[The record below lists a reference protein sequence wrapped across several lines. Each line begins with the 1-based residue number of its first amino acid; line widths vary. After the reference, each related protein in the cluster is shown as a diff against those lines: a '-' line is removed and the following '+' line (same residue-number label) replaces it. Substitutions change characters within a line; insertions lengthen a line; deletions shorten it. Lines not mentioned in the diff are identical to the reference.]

1 MASPLPSGPAQAQRA
16 LPASGRALA
25 PDLAR
30 GVMLLLIATV
40 HAHMIWQMQSGTG
53 AAATLPDTL
62 ATLAM
67 VVFGEARGYP
77 MFAAL
82 FGYGLAGILIRAQE
96 SGRDWA
102 PVRGLLRRRGRWLVV
117 FGLAHTVLLF
127 PGDILAVYGA
137 IALLLTPVL
146 RFSGRRLLVHAAV
159 WGVAGSLLY
168 SVLYYV
174 LLGSV
179 GGSASG
185 TAPPQ
190 DYFTDMA
197 IRLVSWPVTVPL
209 FLLTAVLPFLVGV
222 WAGRRRLLDEP
233 ARHTGL
239 LVKTALIGVA
249 VGALG
254 GLPQAL
260 TAIGAWAEPPIAAS
274 LAMGWLHTLSGYAG
288 GFGYAAL
295 IALAAVAIGGRRG
308 LATRA
313 LTACGQRSMTCYL
326 LQSLAWL
333 ILFTPYTL
341 DLAGALNGME
351 AIGVGAAV
359 WLATVVVAELL
370 SRSGRRGPT
379 ETALRRL
386 TYGPADSAR
395 PAHDPPRGAGVA

>member
-1 MASPLPSGPAQAQRA
+1 MRPPAPAGPPQTQRA
-16 LPASGRALA
+16 LPASGRSLA

-40 HAHMIWQMQSGTG
+40 HAHMIWQLQSGTG
-53 AAATLPDTL
+53 AAAAPPDTL

-82 FGYGLAGILIRAQE
+82 FGYGLAGILIRAQA
-96 SGRDWA
+96 SGRDW
-102 PVRGLLRRRGRWLVV
+102 PQVRGLLRRRGRWLVL
-117 FGLAHTVLLF
+117 FGLAHTALLF
-127 PGDILAVYGA
+127 SGDILAVYGV

-146 RFSGRRLLVHAAV
+146 RFPGRRLLAHAAA

-168 SVLYYV
+168 SVLYHL
-174 LLGSV
+174 LLGAV
-179 GGSASG
+179 GGSSG

-190 DYFTDMA
+190 DAFTDMA
-197 IRLVSWPVTVPL
+197 VRLVSWPVTVPL
-209 FLLTAVLPFLVGV
+209 FLLTAVFPFLVGV

-239 LVKTALIGVA
+239 LTKTALIGIA

-260 TAIGAWAEPPIAAS
+260 IAIGAWAEPPVAAS
-274 LAMGWLHTLSGYAG
+274 LATGWLHTLTGYAG

-295 IALAAVAIGGRRG
+295 IALAAVAIGDRRG

-313 LTACGQRSMTCYL
+313 LAACGQRSMTCYL

-333 ILFTPYTL
+333 VLFTPYTL
-341 DLAGALNGME
+341 DLAGGINGLE
-351 AIGVGAAV
+351 AVGIGAAV
-359 WLATVVVAELL
+359 WLATVVLAELL
-370 SRSGRRGPT
+370 SRADRRGPA

-386 TYGPADSAR
+386 TYGPSPSAR
-395 PAHDPPRGAGVA
+395 RPAADDAPVP